1 MDGRPGGTDEQ
12 GASHPSGR
20 RAGGESRLP
29 KHLAYITRVDETAPP
44 PSAPAGRIL
53 AIDDESANL
62 RLLDALL
69 TRAGY
74 QVDTTPDPR
83 DALDLFETIHP
94 DLVLVDLHMPGLDG
108 FEVVRQIRQS
118 EHATGYLPIVVIT
131 GDGSSEARQR
141 ALAGGATDFVAKP
154 FDGVEVMLR
163 IRNLLEARRLHTTIQ
178 KQNSLLE
185 AMVYARTRELEAAL
199 ARAEA
204 AALAKAEFLAKMSH
218 ELRTPLNP
226 IRGVLEV
233 LAESAPESAT
243 RLLEMAGRNV
253 DRMATLIDD
262 ILYLQSIEQ
271 GNVRPDVY
279 PVHPGPLV
287 MDAVEGVEARARRS
301 GLRVMATVP
310 SPLAPIETDPVLLA
324 EVLRRLLDNALRF
337 TPAGEVEVRVE
348 MDGEGRA
355 GRIEVRDTGTGI
367 AADRLRAIFDPF
379 EQADN
384 SSTRS
389 YEGAGM
395 GLSIC
400 RGLLELMGHRLEATS
415 AVGAGSTFSVILDAG
430 SAPVAA

>member
-1 MDGRPGGTDEQ
+1 MDN
-12 GASHPSGR
+12 S
-20 RAGGESRLP
+20 
-29 KHLAYITRVDETAPP
+29 PP
-44 PSAPAGRIL
+44 PAAPAGCIL
-53 AIDDESANL
+53 AIDDEAANL

-74 QVDTTPDPR
+74 RVETTHDPR
-83 DALDLFETIHP
+83 NALEMFERLQP
-94 DLVLVDLHMPGLDG
+94 DLVLVDLHLPGVDG
-108 FEVVRQIRQS
+108 FEVVRQIRAS
-118 EHATGYLPIVVIT
+118 ESATGYLPIVMIT
-131 GDGSSEARQR
+131 GDTSSAVRQR

-178 KQNSLLE
+178 KQNALLE
-185 AMVYARTRELEAAL
+185 EMVFARTRELQVAL

-262 ILYLQSIEQ
+262 ILYLQAIEQ

-279 PVHPGPLV
+279 PVHLGPLV
-287 MDAVEGVEARARRS
+287 LDAVEGVEARAERN
-301 GLRVMATVP
+301 GLWVRAE
-310 SPLAPIETDPVLLA
+310 APAKVLPMVTDPVLLS

-337 TPAGEVEVRVE
+337 TPAGEITVRIE
-348 MDGEGRA
+348 TDAEGKA
-355 GRIEVRDTGTGI
+355 TRIEVRDTGTGI
-367 AADRLRAIFDPF
+367 APERLRAIFDPF

-389 YEGAGM
+389 YEGAGL

-400 RGLLELMGHRLEATS
+400 RGVLELMGHRLDATS
-415 AVGAGSTFSVILDAG
+415 TVGSGSTFSVLLEAG
-430 SAPVAA
+430 RAG